1 MPRFEGFKYIRSLE
15 QCSVDMVPEV
25 GAKNATLGELMRA
38 GFSIP
43 QGFAITTAAYVEY
56 IRKAG
61 LQGRLKEMLSS
72 TPDDGFREVSK
83 SIRELMEASPMPG
96 DIEDE
101 IGAAYDDLVAHLRG
115 LGELEPTFAIR
126 SSSTAEDSPSASF
139 AGQFDTFL
147 SVRSREGVIE
157 AAKKCWSSLFTA
169 RAIAYRNH
177 RGTLH
182 EESLMSVG
190 VQKMVHAESAGVIF
204 TLDPVTGS
212 RASIVLNANWGLGE
226 SVVKGMANVDSFT
239 VNKVTLS
246 IVKREVATKQLQ
258 SIVNDDRVGLV
269 SASVPPELQ
278 DVPCL
283 TDSEI
288 GELARQ
294 AKLIER
300 YYGRPQD
307 IEFAIDR
314 CLEHPKGIFITQS
327 RPETRW
333 SACAKAIMEPK
344 GHIAEYLVDWFKGG

>member
-1 MPRFEGFKYIRSLE
+1 MPRFEGVKYIRSLE
-15 QCSVDMVPEV
+15 QCSTDMVEEV
-25 GAKNATLGELMRA
+25 GTKNAVLGELIRA
-38 GFSIP
+38 GFNIP
-43 QGFAITTAAYVEY
+43 LGFAITTAAYAEY
-56 IRKAG
+56 IRRAG
-61 LQGRLKEMLSS
+61 LQDRIEGKLSS
-72 TPDDGFREVSK
+72 AHIGNLEEVSQG
-83 SIRELMEASPMPG
+83 IRGLMEASPMPE
-96 DIEDE
+96 DVEDE

-115 LGELEPTFAIR
+115 LGELEPTFAVR

-147 SVRSREGVIE
+147 SVGSREGVIE
-157 AAKKCWSSLFTA
+157 AAKECWSSLFTA

-190 VQKMVHAESAGVIF
+190 VQRMVNAKTAGVIF

-288 GELARQ
+288 GELAKQ
-294 AKLIER
+294 ARLIER

-307 IEFAIDR
+307 IEFAIDK

-333 SACAKAIMEPK
+333 SAQAKPIMEPK
-344 GHIAEYLVDWFKGG
+344 GHIAEHLVDWFRR